1 MIPQLNVFME
11 NKRGRLYEIC
21 HLLGKAGINIRGFSI
36 ADMADFGIFRLIVPN
51 AEIAKKVLR
60 EAGFTVSESEVVVVA
75 VPDRPG
81 GLAEV
86 LAILASANIS
96 VEYLYMVAETKV
108 AFSLDDNEKGIELL
122 KKAGIPVLEEEEI
135 HRL

>member
-1 MIPQLNVFME
+1 MITQLNVFME

-21 HLLGKAGINIRGFSI
+21 HLLGRAGINIRGFSV
-36 ADMADFGIFRLIVPN
+36 ADMADFGIFRLIVANP
-51 AEIAKKVLR
+51 EQAKKVLKD
-60 EAGFTVSESEVVVVA
+60 AGFTVSESKVVIVG

-86 LAILASANIS
+86 LAILASENIN

-108 AFSLDDNEKGIELL
+108 AFSLDDNEKGIEILR
-122 KKAGIPVLEEEEI
+122 KAGIPVLEEEEI
-135 HRL
+135 SRL